1 MQTLSHSQAHTQG
14 PWSCVPG
21 KFFIVY
27 SYVDDEPIAVPKT
40 EANAALIAAAP
51 GLLEALIRLS
61 NAALA
66 RDASSGDPIRVMQTR
81 AELFEAMKAA
91 EPAIAKATGGAA

>member
-51 GLLEALIRLS
+51 ELLEALNTLVQFV
-61 NAALA
+61 ADGAKGDHLEGALRTA
-66 RDASSGDPIRVMQTR
+66 ER
-81 AELFEAMKAA
+81 AIKKA
-91 EPAIAKATGGAA
+91 EGGAA

>member
-1 MQTLSHSQAHTQG
+1 MNKYTPG
-14 PWSCVPG
+14 PWSVDQNMNVMSQGRLVAFPG
-21 KFFIVY
+21 
-27 SYVDDEPIAVPKT
+27 IAAGFPQK
-40 EANAALIAAAP
+40 ANAQLIAAAP
-51 GLLEALIRLS
+51 ELLKALIRLS

-66 RDASSGDPIRVMQTR
+66 RDASSGDPIRVMETR

>member
-21 KFFIVY
+21 EFFSVY
-27 SYVDDEPIAVPKT
+27 SYVDGEPIAVPKT

-51 GLLEALIRLS
+51 ELLEIVKEFADITPFKTGYSIDAGLALID
-61 NAALA
+61 AL
-66 RDASSGDPIRVMQTR
+66 QKK
-81 AELFEAMKAA
+81 AE
-91 EPAIAKATGGAA
+91 AILAKAVQQ

>member
-51 GLLEALIRLS
+51 DMYAVLKELAGCSQYWSEYDVPLGIHDRIAD
-61 NAALA
+61 ALA
-66 RDASSGDPIRVMQTR
+66 
-81 AELFEAMKAA
+81 KAV
-91 EPAIAKATGGAA
+91 K

>member
-1 MQTLSHSQAHTQG
+1 MQTLSHTQEHTQG
-14 PWSCVPG
+14 PCSCVPG

-51 GLLEALIRLS
+51 GLLEALKY
-61 NAALA
+61 A
-66 RDASSGDPIRVMQTR
+66 RRFLKPADADTAFIDAVITK
-81 AELFEAMKAA
+81 AE
-91 EPAIAKATGGAA
+91 GGAA

>member
-51 GLLEALIRLS
+51 ELLEAMKY
-61 NAALA
+61 A
-66 RDASSGDPIRVMQTR
+66 RRFLKPADADTAFID
-81 AELFEAMKAA
+81 A
-91 EPAIAKATGGAA
+91 AIAKATGGAA